1 MPRDTPPPTRTPA
14 QPPQREPIIRRDITP
29 PPRPKTPEPIPEK
42 QGPSD
47 SVEEAFLRAGATVVE
62 AAPVLRDF
70 QKEAT
75 VFVPSVVRR
84 RPPPPTKKQQTKV
97 EEEERP
103 HATDGAEVPSDEVMR
118 DVEEIATDEKTVVET
133 GPEFLEIKRTTE
145 NTGVAAGDKSAID
158 TVPPTEDAPRPK
170 RRRMINAAPDV

>member
-14 QPPQREPIIRRDITP
+14 QPPQREPTIRRDITP
-29 PPRPKTPEPIPEK
+29 PARTKTPEPIPEK

-75 VFVPSVVRR
+75 VFVPTVVRR

-103 HATDGAEVPSDEVMR
+103 HATDSVEVPSDEVMR
-118 DVEEIATDEKTVVET
+118 DVAEIAIDDKTD
-133 GPEFLEIKRTTE
+133 PEFLEVKRTIE
-145 NTGVAAGDKSAID
+145 NTGVALGDKSAID
-158 TVPPTEDAPRPK
+158 TAPPTEDAPRPK